1 MVIKSYSKINLTLKV
16 NSKSR
21 NGLHEI
27 QTFYSWIN
35 LIDKI
40 IITEIK
46 KNRDR
51 ISFKGPFA
59 KLVKKRNNTVYNL
72 LKKLRE
78 LKLIS
83 NYYSIKITKNIPVFS
98 GLGGGTSNAAFI
110 LKYLLKSK
118 INNILLDKVEKVIG
132 TDFKLFFNDQGYMK
146 NLRTIVDLKKKHKFC
161 FVLIQPKI
169 KCSTKRIYSKVK
181 NFSPKEN
188 LNKNMIKS
196 RNIFL
201 DYLQKSRNDLQ
212 FIVERTYP
220 IIKILLKDI
229 KNEKGCHFSRLTG
242 TGSVCY
248 GLFRDQIFARKALNK
263 LKNKYPKF
271 WFSLAKSV

>member
-40 IITEIK
+40 SITEIK

-188 LNKNMIKS
+188 LNRNMIKS

>member
-40 IITEIK
+40 SITEIK
-46 KNRDR
+46 KNRDK

-118 INNILLDKVEKVIG
+118 INNVLLDKVEKVIG

-146 NLRTIVDLKKKHKFC
+146 NLRTIVDFKKKHKFC

-188 LNKNMIKS
+188 LNRNMIKS

>member
-40 IITEIK
+40 SITEIK
-46 KNRDR
+46 KNRDK

-118 INNILLDKVEKVIG
+118 INNVLLEKVEKVIG

-188 LNKNMIKS
+188 LNRNMIKS

-248 GLFRDQIFARKALNK
+248 GIFRAQIFAR
-263 LKNKYPKF
+263 
-271 WFSLAKSV
+271 

>member
-40 IITEIK
+40 SITEIK
-46 KNRDR
+46 KNRDK

-118 INNILLDKVEKVIG
+118 INNVLLEKVEKVIG

-188 LNKNMIKS
+188 LNRNMIKS

>member
-40 IITEIK
+40 SITEIK
-46 KNRDR
+46 KNRDK

-118 INNILLDKVEKVIG
+118 INNVLLEKVEKVIG

-201 DYLQKSRNDLQ
+201 DYLRKSRNDLQ

>member
-40 IITEIK
+40 SITEIK

-118 INNILLDKVEKVIG
+118 INNVLLDKVEKVIG

-201 DYLQKSRNDLQ
+201 DYLRKSRNDLQ

>member
-40 IITEIK
+40 SITEIK

-118 INNILLDKVEKVIG
+118 INNVLLEKVEKVIG

-188 LNKNMIKS
+188 LNRNMIKS

-271 WFSLAKSV
+271 WFSLAKTV

>member
-40 IITEIK
+40 SITEIK

-118 INNILLDKVEKVIG
+118 INNVLLEKVEKVIG

-188 LNKNMIKS
+188 LNRNMIKS

-248 GLFRDQIFARKALNK
+248 SLFRDQIFARKALNK